1 MKAQAIVASSLLISA
16 GVSFNAITNYFSDS
30 TNIDW
35 SNPGGWFSLFNMLV
49 LAALLFLA
57 LIALER
63 INAETTRLVKKL
75 DMVGYVRSLARPF
88 VHPFSF

>member
-1 MKAQAIVASSLLISA
+1 
-16 GVSFNAITNYFSDS
+16 
-30 TNIDW
+30 
-35 SNPGGWFSLFNMLV
+35 MLV